1 MHAYIRCRKN
11 LFIVGSRTPLIARTR
26 LFFKVLRRNDHR
38 ADCMVCMYPVYFRQ
52 DRRKKFISFI
62 YNNSYLIYKIYLKRE
77 NRLSN
82 LFFFSSFLENVKSL
96 LVISQFGHNICMYVY
111 HWKAMLR
118 NHRCSQCFTSSS
130 VFHRIKENSSSMY
143 NRSLN
148 SHTLHAK
155 HRLSCVS
162 CYRSYY
168 NQNELLAGPCCKI

>member
-11 LFIVGSRTPLIARTR
+11 LFIVRSCTPLITRTC
-26 LFFKVLRRNDHR
+26 LFFKVLRRMIIGR
-38 ADCMVCMYPVYFRQ
+38 IVWSVMYPVYFRQ

-111 HWKAMLR
+111 HCKAMLR

-162 CYRSYY
+162 YYRSYY
-168 NQNELLAGPCCKI
+168 N

>member
-11 LFIVGSRTPLIARTR
+11 VFIVGSRTPLITRTR

-82 LFFFSSFLENVKSL
+82 LFFFFSCFLENVKSL
-96 LVISQFGHNICMYVY
+96 LVISQFGHNIYMYVCISLQSDAP
-111 HWKAMLR
+111 K
-118 NHRCSQCFTSSS
+118 SQMFTMFYIVIGVSS
-130 VFHRIKENSSSMY
+130 N
-143 NRSLN
+143 
-148 SHTLHAK
+148 
-155 HRLSCVS
+155 
-162 CYRSYY
+162 
-168 NQNELLAGPCCKI
+168 